1 MKEVNGC
8 LIRINQPKTGAHLLQ
23 GFIVDETCR
32 IFGEVKLSA
41 LDLFSELP
49 TSGTMISV
57 SVMQRGASERE
68 EVQRKER
75 VCMCL
80 VP

>member
-32 IFGEVKLSA
+32 IFRKVKLSA
-41 LDLFSELP
+41 LDLLAELP
-49 TSGTMISV
+49 IDSD
-57 SVMQRGASERE
+57 
-68 EVQRKER
+68 
-75 VCMCL
+75 
-80 VP
+80 PD

>member
-1 MKEVNGC
+1 M
-8 LIRINQPKTGAHLLQ
+8 
-23 GFIVDETCR
+23 
-32 IFGEVKLSA
+32 SA

-57 SVMQRGASERE
+57 SVMQRGASERG

-80 VP
+80 VPGSQEARKPGSQTDVHF

>member
-32 IFGEVKLSA
+32 ILRKVKLSA
-41 LDLFSELP
+41 LDLLAELP
-49 TSGTMISV
+49 IDSD
-57 SVMQRGASERE
+57 
-68 EVQRKER
+68 
-75 VCMCL
+75 
-80 VP
+80 PD